1 MDSGDNSV
9 TNEMDN
15 TGATVIVMQD
25 TINHLLQ
32 TKQMDKLNLMMNGTW
47 DKKSMYVN
55 EDKDA
60 MEQTGDEIIYY
71 KQTNNN

>member
-15 TGATVIVMQD
+15 TGTRVIVMQD

-32 TKQMDKLNLMMNGTW
+32 TKQMDKLNSMMSGTW

-60 MEQTGDEIIYY
+60 MEQTGEEIIYY
-71 KQTNNN
+71 KQTNE

>member
-25 TINHLLQ
+25 TVNHLLH
-32 TKQMDKLNLMMNGTW
+32 TKQMEYLNKLMRGTW
-47 DKKSMYVN
+47 DRKSMYVN

-60 MEQTGDEIIYY
+60 IEQTGDEITYY
-71 KQTNNN
+71 NQTNNN

>member
-9 TNEMDN
+9 ETS
-15 TGATVIVMQD
+15 VIVMQT
-25 TINHLLQ
+25 TIDYLVATQ
-32 TKQMDKLNLMMNGTW
+32 QMDKLDTLIDGTVE
-47 DKKSMYVN
+47 KKTIWLN

-71 KQTNNN
+71 KQTLN

>member
-9 TNEMDN
+9 TNETN
-15 TGATVIVMQD
+15 TTVIVMQD

-32 TKQMDKLNLMMNGTW
+32 TKQMDKLNSMMSGTW

-60 MEQTGDEIIYY
+60 MEQTGDDVTYY
-71 KQTNNN
+71 KAITQ

>member
-1 MDSGDNSV
+1 
-9 TNEMDN
+9 
-15 TGATVIVMQD
+15 
-25 TINHLLQ
+25 
-32 TKQMDKLNLMMNGTW
+32 MDKLNSMMSGTW

>member
-15 TGATVIVMQD
+15 TGARVIVMQD

-32 TKQMDKLNLMMNGTW
+32 TKQMDKLNSMMSGTW

-60 MEQTGDEIIYY
+60 MEQTGDDVTYY
-71 KQTNNN
+71 KAITQ

>member
-32 TKQMDKLNLMMNGTW
+32 TKQMDKLNSMMSGTW

-60 MEQTGDEIIYY
+60 MEQTGEEIIYY
-71 KQTNNN
+71 KQTNE

>member
-1 MDSGDNSV
+1 MDSGDNSL

-15 TGATVIVMQD
+15 TGARVIVMQD

-32 TKQMDKLNLMMNGTW
+32 TKQMDKLNSMMSGTW

-60 MEQTGDEIIYY
+60 MEQTGDEVTYY
-71 KQTNNN
+71 KQINN

>member
-9 TNEMDN
+9 TNETDN

-32 TKQMDKLNLMMNGTW
+32 TKQMDKLNSMMSGTW

>member
-9 TNEMDN
+9 ANE
-15 TGATVIVMQD
+15 TEATVIVMQT
-25 TINHLLQ
+25 TIDYLVATQ
-32 TKQMDKLNLMMNGTW
+32 QMEKLNTLIDGTVE
-47 DKKSMYVN
+47 KKTIWLN

-71 KQTNNN
+71 KQTLN

>member
-60 MEQTGDEIIYY
+60 MEQTGDEITYY
-71 KQTNNN
+71 KQTNE

>member
-9 TNEMDN
+9 TNETN

-32 TKQMDKLNLMMNGTW
+32 TKQMDKLNSMMSGTW
-47 DKKSMYVN
+47 DKKSMYIN

-60 MEQTGDEIIYY
+60 MEQTGEEIIYY
-71 KQTNNN
+71 KAINQ

>member
-9 TNEMDN
+9 TSEADN
-15 TGATVIVMQD
+15 TGMTVIIMQS

-32 TKQMDKLNLMMNGTW
+32 SKQMDKLNSMTSGTW
-47 DKKSMYVN
+47 DKKTMYVN

-60 MEQTGDEIIYY
+60 MEQTGDEVTYY
-71 KQTNNN
+71 KAITQ